1 MTSIA
6 ESFQL
11 NGKVALVTGA
21 TYGIGFAIASALGEA
36 GARIAFN
43 ARHADKVTE
52 AEQRYRDLGIEA
64 KGYVA
69 DVTDEAAVASLIE
82 DIDRDFGATPDIL
95 VNNGGILAYI
105 GKQPQ

>member
-52 AEQRYRDLGIEA
+52 AEQRYRDLSIEA

-69 DVTDEAAVASLIE
+69 NVTDEAAVASLIE

-95 VNNGGILAYI
+95 VNNGDILAYI

>member
-82 DIDRDFGATPDIL
+82 DIDRDFGTTPDIL

>member
-11 NGKVALVTGA
+11 NGKVALVAGA

-36 GARIAFN
+36 GARIAIN
-43 ARHADKVTE
+43 ARHADKVAE

-82 DIDRDFGATPDIL
+82 DIDRDFGTTPDIL
-95 VNNGGILAYI
+95 VNNAGILAYI

>member
-95 VNNGGILAYI
+95 VNNAGILAYI